1 MHGLQIILLLNVLTC
16 LKQAAHGSDI
26 ISGEKVP
33 RNSMLYMVS
42 VQNKN
47 GHICGGFL
55 ITEDFVVTATH
66 CDNEYPTH
74 VVLGNHNLNQT
85 ISQGQT
91 ISINKKFKTRFYLS
105 VLLGDDIMLLKLSRK
120 AQLSDKVKIIQ
131 LPRAKINLKENE
143 VCQVA
148 GWGIT
153 ENGAPT
159 NILRVVDVP
168 VINKKVCKKQYSV
181 INIRLPINVICA
193 GGYPTHKGFCQG
205 DSGGPLVCAGLAV
218 GVVSFNKGKCNYPKA
233 PNVYTDI
240 SKYLLWINAILKN
253 PNSYL

>member
-1 MHGLQIILLLNVLTC
+1 FKSLFSKHFIWALAC
-16 LKQAAHGSDI
+16 FFFFEARGSDI
-26 ISGEKVP
+26 IGGEKVP
-33 RNSMLYMVS
+33 RKSMLYMVS
-42 VQNKN
+42 VQNKS

-55 ITEDFVVTATH
+55 ITEDFVVTAAH
-66 CDNEYPTH
+66 CDNE
-74 VVLGNHNLNQT
+74 
-85 ISQGQT
+85 
-91 ISINKKFKTRFYLS
+91 
-105 VLLGDDIMLLKLSRK
+105 K
-120 AQLSDKVKIIQ
+120 AQLSDIVKIIR
-131 LPRAKINLKENE
+131 LPTAKINLKENE
-143 VCQVA
+143 VCKVA
-148 GWGIT
+148 GWGIM
-153 ENGAPT
+153 ENGTLT

-181 INIRLPINVICA
+181 INIRLPANVICA

-218 GVVSFNKGKCNYPKA
+218 GIVSFNKGKCNYPKA

>member
-1 MHGLQIILLLNVLTC
+1 LSSTFFLYLLVNFLLLPHLTF
-16 LKQAAHGSDI
+16 DI
-26 ISGEKVP
+26 IGGEKVP
-33 RNSMLYMVS
+33 RKSMLYMVS
-42 VQNKN
+42 VQNKS

-55 ITEDFVVTATH
+55 ITEDFVVTAAH

-74 VVLGNHNLNQT
+74 VVLGNHNLNK
-85 ISQGQT
+85 GQK
-91 ISINKKFKTRFYLS
+91 ISINKNST
-105 VLLGDDIMLLKLSRK
+105 
-120 AQLSDKVKIIQ
+120 QLSDIVKIIR
-131 LPRAKINLKENE
+131 LPTAKINLKENE
-143 VCQVA
+143 VCKVA
-148 GWGIT
+148 GWGIM
-153 ENGAPT
+153 ENGTLT

-181 INIRLPINVICA
+181 INIRLPANVICA

-218 GVVSFNKGKCNYPKA
+218 GIVSFNKGKCNYPKA

>member
-1 MHGLQIILLLNVLTC
+1 VFVCSFYVYFISCFLFFE
-16 LKQAAHGSDI
+16 ARGSDI
-26 ISGEKVP
+26 IGGEKVP
-33 RNSMLYMVS
+33 RKSMLYMVS
-42 VQNKN
+42 VQNKS

-55 ITEDFVVTATH
+55 ITEDFVVTAAH

-74 VVLGNHNLNQT
+74 VVLGNHNLNK
-85 ISQGQT
+85 GQK
-91 ISINKKFKTRFYLS
+91 ISIIKKFKPRFYLN

-120 AQLSDKVKIIQ
+120 AQLSDIVKIIR
-131 LPRAKINLKENE
+131 LPTAKINQKENE
-143 VCQVA
+143 VCKVT

-153 ENGAPT
+153 ENGTLT

-181 INIRLPINVICA
+181 INIRLPANVICA

-218 GVVSFNKGKCNYPKA
+218 GIVSFKKGKCNYPKA

>member
-1 MHGLQIILLLNVLTC
+1 QKGARGKVHEKEEKILQLFPSLFSKHFIWALAC
-16 LKQAAHGSDI
+16 FFFFEARGSDI
-26 ISGEKVP
+26 IGGEKVP
-33 RNSMLYMVS
+33 RKSMLYMVS
-42 VQNKN
+42 VQNKS

-55 ITEDFVVTATH
+55 ITEDFVVTAAH

-74 VVLGNHNLNQT
+74 VVLGNHNLNK
-85 ISQGQT
+85 GQK
-91 ISINKKFKTRFYLS
+91 ISINKNST
-105 VLLGDDIMLLKLSRK
+105 
-120 AQLSDKVKIIQ
+120 QLSDIVKIIR
-131 LPRAKINLKENE
+131 LPTAKINLKENE
-143 VCQVA
+143 VCKVA
-148 GWGIT
+148 GWGIM
-153 ENGAPT
+153 ENGTLT

-181 INIRLPINVICA
+181 INIRLPANVICA

-218 GVVSFNKGKCNYPKA
+218 GIVSFNKGKCNYPKA

>member
-1 MHGLQIILLLNVLTC
+1 MHGLQIILLLNVLIC
-16 LKQAAHGSDI
+16 LKQAARGSDI
-26 ISGEKVP
+26 IGGEKVP
-33 RNSMLYMVS
+33 RKSMLYMVS
-42 VQNKN
+42 VQNKS

-55 ITEDFVVTATH
+55 ITEDFVVTAAH

-74 VVLGNHNLNQT
+74 VVLGNHNLNK
-85 ISQGQT
+85 GQK
-91 ISINKKFKTRFYLS
+91 ISIIKKFKPRFYLS

-120 AQLSDKVKIIQ
+120 AQLSDIVKIIR
-131 LPRAKINLKENE
+131 LPTAKINLNENE
-143 VCQVA
+143 VCKVA

-153 ENGAPT
+153 ENGTLT
-159 NILRVVDVP
+159 NILRVVNVP

-181 INIRLPINVICA
+181 INIRLPANVICA

-218 GVVSFNKGKCNYPKA
+218 GIVSFKKGKCNYPEA